1 MKKIKLIL
9 CVIFI
14 TSIAQAQTVEIN
26 GSVIAGKDVEG
37 IHVMNKTLNKYTT
50 TNQLGGFT
58 IEAKVQDTIVF
69 SSIQYKFLSV
79 IVSKANV
86 DSKSITVNL
95 IDNVNELDEVTV
107 GKVLTGDLSSDVS
120 NSEAEKPID
129 FYDVGI
135 PGYTG
140 KKKTQNERKLYEA
153 DNGKYVSIGLGVGL
167 NLNKILNG
175 ISGRTKR
182 LKNRVKLDQDDE
194 IIRSIREDIAKDF
207 FSVNQ
212 LDEILHMDFFY
223 FCADDE
229 NFQKRCK
236 DKSPV
241 EVFQFLE
248 EKLKEYKAN
257 LNAKD

>member
-26 GSVIAGKDVEG
+26 GSVIAEDVEG

-140 KKKTQNERKLYEA
+140 KKKLKTNESYMKP
-153 DNGKYVSIGLGVGL
+153 IM
-167 NLNKILNG
+167 
-175 ISGRTKR
+175 
-182 LKNRVKLDQDDE
+182 
-194 IIRSIREDIAKDF
+194 
-207 FSVNQ
+207 VN
-212 LDEILHMDFFY
+212 M
-223 FCADDE
+223 
-229 NFQKRCK
+229 
-236 DKSPV
+236 
-241 EVFQFLE
+241 FL
-248 EKLKEYKAN
+248 
-257 LNAKD
+257 